1 MTVYFVFFDSLGLIV
16 GTVIYVKWGAVVVVI
31 VAVSSVV
38 LKCQKGIKCQSF

>member
-31 VAVSSVV
+31 VAVRSVV
-38 LKCQKGIKCQSF
+38 FEMSKGN